1 MNKCL
6 FLTFFIAYAAEY
18 VEQHTVDQNK
28 SEVGQS
34 WSFIKWFQFLYF
46 YKELRLAF
54 NRTNM
59 LVKFKYKK
67 MFFLN
72 SISMY

>member
-6 FLTFFIAYAAEY
+6 FLTFFIAYATEY

-34 WSFIKWFQFLYF
+34 
-46 YKELRLAF
+46 
-54 NRTNM
+54 
-59 LVKFKYKK
+59 
-67 MFFLN
+67 
-72 SISMY
+72 